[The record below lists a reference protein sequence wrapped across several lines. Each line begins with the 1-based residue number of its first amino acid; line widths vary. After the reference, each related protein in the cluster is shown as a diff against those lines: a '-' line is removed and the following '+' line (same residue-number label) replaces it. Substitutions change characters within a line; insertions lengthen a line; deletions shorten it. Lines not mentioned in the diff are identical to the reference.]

1 MTTGLRI
8 LLPRPLMKGR
18 IALGVALLV
27 LSNIPSGAT
36 CLGLRPLTSRYD
48 GAPAAGKKRM
58 RRRDPCVHIYLD
70 SRRGALVI
78 RRRGSSL
85 GRSEYQDR
93 TPVRDSH
100 RCIWKPALAVV
111 AGLTSALTGLVIHR
125 LRDGR
130 QSSCRRR
137 TGWRSSSSQMCRL
150 KGNNSTAC
158 VPIRH
163 TSTQHTR
170 RSSR

>member
-58 RRRDPCVHIYLD
+58 RRRDPCVHIHLD

-85 GRSEYQDR
+85 GRSENHDR

-111 AGLTSALTGLVIHR
+111 ASLTSALDWPR
-125 LRDGR
+125 Y
-130 QSSCRRR
+130 SS
-137 TGWRSSSSQMCRL
+137 
-150 KGNNSTAC
+150 A
-158 VPIRH
+158 P
-163 TSTQHTR
+163 R
-170 RSSR
+170 RSPKLMSPANRLAFVEQSGVQAEGQ